1 MTRKG
6 PIKDCVISLRCDHAT
21 KEFLEHL
28 AESLDVSVSHLIFR
42 LIQGGV
48 RIERERRSRLRNLI
62 GGGQQ

>member
-21 KEFLEHL
+21 KEFLENL
-28 AESLDVSVSHLIFR
+28 SESLDVSVSHLIFR

-48 RIERERRSRLRNLI
+48 KIERERISRLRSLI
-62 GGGQQ
+62 GGSQQ

>member
-21 KEFLEHL
+21 KEFLENL
-28 AESLDVSVSHLIFR
+28 SESLDVSVSHLIFR

-48 RIERERRSRLRNLI
+48 KIEREQRSRLRSII
-62 GGGQQ
+62 GGSQQ